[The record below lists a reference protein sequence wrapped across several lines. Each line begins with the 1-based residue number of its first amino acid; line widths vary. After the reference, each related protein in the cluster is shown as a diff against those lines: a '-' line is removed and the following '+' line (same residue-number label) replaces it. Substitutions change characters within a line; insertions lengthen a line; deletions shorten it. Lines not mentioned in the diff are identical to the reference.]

1 MNELK
6 INKYKDFILSFFAG
20 MNVGQG
26 LFLRTISFK
35 AEKDYVRNRSEMNN
49 LYVVLNLLLS
59 NDYLHFSN
67 SSQDF
72 IMLSQKGYDHINGD
86 FPLELSI
93 SLGDLMYLREIEQK
107 GKDFI
112 FNELWRFIGKE
123 EEAFFYVNGP
133 DYYNTIKPFI
143 QGRSLDFKS
152 GMVSRTFFLT
162 LR

>member
-26 LFLRTISFK
+26 LFLRTIRFK
-35 AEKDYVRNRSEMNN
+35 AEKDYDRNRSEMNN

-93 SLGDLMYLREIEQK
+93 
-107 GKDFI
+107 
-112 FNELWRFIGKE
+112 
-123 EEAFFYVNGP
+123 
-133 DYYNTIKPFI
+133 
-143 QGRSLDFKS
+143 
-152 GMVSRTFFLT
+152 
-162 LR
+162 